1 MCSNRLY
8 TVYLKRVSATRLF
21 IITVDLVF
29 DWYLYNS
36 VCVCIEQLC
45 KLKCIYLLFSRGG
58 GGLSHSDPSPA
69 GPTHAC
75 TLILD

>member
-58 GGLSHSDPSPA
+58 GG
-69 GPTHAC
+69 GV
-75 TLILD
+75 